1 MKTENVERLAS
12 LYSKRVKLDAAIQKL
27 EVIVARE
34 TAAAFAKRQE
44 RKTASPLA
52 SEIKLNPPS

>member
-1 MKTENVERLAS
+1 LAS
-12 LYSKRVKLDAAIQKL
+12 LYSKRAKLDAAIQKL